1 MSSELP
7 EELRQDL
14 LEEFYAECDELL
26 ASMGTHLGAVEVR
39 STAFERDRHLQ
50 ELFRALH
57 TFKGNCGIV
66 GLRPAEQVAHAM
78 EAVVRAVVRGEL
90 KLSSALVDS
99 IGVATERL
107 REFLVAHRGKL
118 PLPRLNNLER
128 EWTDWLSRERGEG
141 IHPTPDGSQP
151 EENEDASEEQDS
163 GEKPE
168 AWTCHFTPTPALA
181 QQGVGIDVVRHRLS
195 DIGKVLSCTP
205 VVEASGRLSFVLTVE
220 LRVPPTDFAHWSR
233 LGVRFEPPPDSPRQE
248 SFLDGSLKGG
258 NAPAESDLA
267 PSRLVRVDLTHL
279 DELMRITG
287 EILIQRFKL
296 KDRLGDRFGD
306 DDDLKLLDHSL
317 GRSLRDLSSTL
328 YRVRLVP
335 IAEVFSRMPYVV
347 RELIRGSQDEI
358 RLRIEGEETEVD
370 KYLVERLREPLLHLV
385 RNAVAHA
392 FDPPDVRLQQG
403 KPREGTIV
411 LHARRTGDAVEIRVA
426 DDGKGID
433 HRAIAERAMK
443 LGLAS
448 PLSDGANPVL
458 TTLCQ
463 SGFSTRDTP
472 DRTAGRGEGMAI
484 VARTVAELGGTLRLS
499 TQVGVGS
506 EFTLRLPLSLSIIEA
521 LIVSVAGQLCAI
533 PQIHV
538 DQVLQVSSAAVRT
551 VGGAEFVCYRD
562 GLLRV
567 VRLRKIFRA
576 VPSVDEDV
584 TVLVIR
590 SEGVAHA
597 LVVDS
602 VRGQKEIVVSSFCD
616 PLIRVPGVAGATE
629 FGDGRPVLVIAPDD
643 LVHSPRAGPAIS
655 ESDLNS
661 GPNTKGTL

>member
-26 ASMGTHLGAVEVR
+26 ASMGTHLSAVEAG
-39 STAFERDRHLQ
+39 SAAIERDRHLQ
-50 ELFRALH
+50 ELFRVLH

-66 GLRPAEQVAHAM
+66 GLRPAEQVAHSM
-78 EAVVRAVVRGEL
+78 EAMVRAVVRDETQ
-90 KLSSALVDS
+90 LSSALVDS

-107 REFLVAHRGKL
+107 REFLNAHRSKL
-118 PLPRLNNLER
+118 PLPSLNDLER
-128 EWTDWLSRERGEG
+128 EWAGWLSRGSGAVTPPPPVDPKPQANE
-141 IHPTPDGSQP
+141 HP
-151 EENEDASEEQDS
+151 SEEQAL
-163 GEKPE
+163 GEKLE
-168 AWTCHFTPTPALA
+168 AWTCHFTPTPTLA
-181 QQGVGIDVVRHRLS
+181 QEGVGIDVVRHRLS
-195 DIGKVLSCTP
+195 DIGEVLNCTP
-205 VVEASGRLSFVLTVE
+205 VVEAGGRLSFVLTVA
-220 LRVPPTDFAHWSR
+220 LRVRPTDLEHWSR
-233 LGVRFEPPPDSPRQE
+233 LGVRFEAPPDSARQG
-248 SFLDGSLKGG
+248 SFLDGSQKRG
-258 NAPAESDLA
+258 NTPAESDLG

-306 DDDLKLLDHSL
+306 DEDLKHLDHSL

-392 FDPPDVRLQQG
+392 FDPPDIRLQQG

-411 LHARRTGDAVEIRVA
+411 LRARRTTDAVEIRVA

-433 HRAIAERAMK
+433 HRAIADRAMK

-448 PLSDGANPVL
+448 PLGAGANPLL

-499 TQVGVGS
+499 TQVGAGS

-538 DQVLQVSSAAVRT
+538 DQVLQVSSGAVRT
-551 VGGAEFVCYRD
+551 VGGAEFVCYRE

-567 VRLRKIFRA
+567 VRLRTIFRA
-576 VPSVDEDV
+576 VPTAEGDL

-590 SEGVAHA
+590 SEGVAHG
-597 LVVDS
+597 LVVDF

-629 FGDGRPVLVIAPDD
+629 FGDGRPVLVIAPDA
-643 LVHSPRAGPAIS
+643 LFHSPGPGPAIS
-655 ESDLNS
+655 ESDLNP
-661 GPNTKGTL
+661 GPIRKFTL